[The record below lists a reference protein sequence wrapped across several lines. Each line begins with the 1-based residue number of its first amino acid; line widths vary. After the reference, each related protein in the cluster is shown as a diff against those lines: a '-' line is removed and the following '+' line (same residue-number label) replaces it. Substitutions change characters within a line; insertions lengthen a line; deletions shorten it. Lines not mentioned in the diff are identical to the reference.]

1 MPSSIISTSWVLGA
15 GEEDVA
21 VDVVD
26 DKPERAVVLLCCL
39 IKDLE
44 DRVVL
49 FLAEGFVD
57 LFWTRTD
64 RALRDD
70 SLACFIKSL
79 EERRRFFTGSWTEK
93 RTFFLILEAAGGE
106 GDLNAEGG
114 MGAGGGGLKNPD
126 GAGGG
131 TLSNR

>member
-1 MPSSIISTSWVLGA
+1 M
-15 GEEDVA
+15 A

-79 EERRRFFTGSWTEK
+79 EERRRFFTGS
-93 RTFFLILEAAGGE
+93 
-106 GDLNAEGG
+106 
-114 MGAGGGGLKNPD
+114 
-126 GAGGG
+126 
-131 TLSNR
+131 